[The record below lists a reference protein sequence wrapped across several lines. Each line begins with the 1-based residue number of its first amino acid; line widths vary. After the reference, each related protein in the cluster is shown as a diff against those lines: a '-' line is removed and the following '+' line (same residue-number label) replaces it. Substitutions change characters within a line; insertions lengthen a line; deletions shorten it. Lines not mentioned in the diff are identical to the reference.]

1 MIVLRGV
8 VNYLQAKLYS
18 QDLGV
23 VESTLVILDVLVKN
37 CSYRIH
43 TLVGQPAFMKSYGK
57 VTRRL
62 STAGIS
68 TGARPGASLTS
79 TNAQRQRSVGIVALD
94 ILQVEDRTYHDFAL

>member
-8 VNYLQAKLYS
+8 INYLQAKLYS

-43 TLVGQPAFMKSYGK
+43 SLVGQPNFMKSYGK

-68 TGARPGASLTS
+68 AGASLTS
-79 TNAQRQRSVGIVALD
+79 TNAQRQRSVGVVALD
-94 ILQVEDRTYHDFAL
+94 ILQVRLS